1 MNKEQIIA
9 LLKQKFQGMRADT
22 LDHLAGAIL
31 LNADNEAEVSTMVN
45 KFTEQKLKDYEK
57 DFRSKVD
64 SEVTKAVQTN
74 KENIEK
80 EFDLV
85 KKQEQKKEEEI
96 KMEGQL
102 TAETLSKLFDEK
114 MKPLQQE
121 IATLKGAN
129 MLKSRQSQLDSLLKD
144 CKDDNYKKTISE
156 TFNYMNT
163 INDEDFGKWTATVT
177 EGVKNANQNL
187 ANESLSRQG
196 VPINPNTYGEK
207 GLEKATIEAITK
219 GETSTAVEGKP
230 LIPTK

>member
-22 LDHLAGAIL
+22 LDVYAGAIL
-31 LNADNEAEVSTMVN
+31 VAADNEEEVVAMIA
-45 KFTEQKLKDYEK
+45 KATEDKLKDYEK
-57 DFRSKVD
+57 NFRSKVD
-64 SEVTKAVQTN
+64 SEVTKAVQTT
-74 KENIEK
+74 K
-80 EFDLV
+80 
-85 KKQEQKKEEEI
+85 
-96 KMEGQL
+96 
-102 TAETLSKLFDEK
+102 SKLELEKPKDEVIEPKGFDPETIK
-114 MKPLQQE
+114 NIVLEAVKPLNEKISLLEGTQV
-121 IATLKGAN
+121 
-129 MLKSRQSQLDSLLKD
+129 LKSRQSQLDSLLKD
-144 CKDDNYKKTISE
+144 CKDDNYKKTITE

-196 VPINPNTYGEK
+196 APINPNTYGEK

-230 LIPTK
+230 LISTK

>member
-22 LDHLAGAIL
+22 LDVYAGAIL
-31 LNADNEAEVSTMVN
+31 VAADNEEEVVAMIA
-45 KFTEQKLKDYEK
+45 KATEDKLKDYEK
-57 DFRSKVD
+57 NFRSKVD
-64 SEVTKAVQTN
+64 SEVTKAVQTT
-74 KENIEK
+74 KSKLELEK
-80 EFDLV
+80 P
-85 KKQEQKKEEEI
+85 KEEVIEPKGFDPETI
-96 KMEGQL
+96 KNIVLE
-102 TAETLSKLFDEK
+102 AV
-114 MKPLQQE
+114 KPLNEKISLLEGTQV
-121 IATLKGAN
+121 LKN
-129 MLKSRQSQLDSLLKD
+129 RQSQLDSLLKD
-144 CKDDNYKKTISE
+144 CKDDNYKKTITE

-196 VPINPNTYGEK
+196 APINPNTYGEK

-219 GETSTAVEGKP
+219 GETSTAAEGKP

>member
-22 LDHLAGAIL
+22 LDVYAGAIL
-31 LNADNEAEVSTMVN
+31 VAADNEEEVVAMIA
-45 KFTEQKLKDYEK
+45 KATEDKLKDYEK
-57 DFRSKVD
+57 NFRSKVD
-64 SEVTKAVQTN
+64 SEVTKAVQTT
-74 KENIEK
+74 KSKLELEK
-80 EFDLV
+80 P
-85 KKQEQKKEEEI
+85 KEEVVEPKGFDPETI
-96 KMEGQL
+96 KNIVLE
-102 TAETLSKLFDEK
+102 AV
-114 MKPLQQE
+114 KPLNEKISLLEGTQV
-121 IATLKGAN
+121 
-129 MLKSRQSQLDSLLKD
+129 LKSRQSQLDSLLKE
-144 CKDDNYKKTISE
+144 CKDENYKKTITE

-196 VPINPNTYGEK
+196 APINPNTYGEK

-219 GETSTAVEGKP
+219 GETSAAAEGKP

>member
-22 LDHLAGAIL
+22 LDNLAGAIL

-57 DFRSKVD
+57 DYRSKVD

-85 KKQEQKKEEEI
+85 KKQGKPKEEIIEPKGFDPETI
-96 KMEGQL
+96 KNIVLE
-102 TAETLSKLFDEK
+102 AV
-114 MKPLQQE
+114 KPLNEKISLLEGTQV
-121 IATLKGAN
+121 
-129 MLKSRQSQLDSLLKD
+129 LKSRQSQLDSLLKD
-144 CKDDNYKKTISE
+144 CKDDNYKKTITE

-196 VPINPNTYGEK
+196 APINPNTYGEK

-219 GETSTAVEGKP
+219 GETSAAAEGKP

>member
-22 LDHLAGAIL
+22 LDVYAGAIL
-31 LNADNEAEVSTMVN
+31 VAADNEEEVVAMIA
-45 KFTEQKLKDYEK
+45 KATEDKLKDYEK
-57 DFRSKVD
+57 NFRSKVD
-64 SEVTKAVQTN
+64 SEVTKAVQTT
-74 KENIEK
+74 KSKLELEK
-80 EFDLV
+80 P
-85 KKQEQKKEEEI
+85 KEEVIEPKGFDPETI
-96 KMEGQL
+96 KNIVLE
-102 TAETLSKLFDEK
+102 AV
-114 MKPLQQE
+114 KPLNEKISLLEGTQV
-121 IATLKGAN
+121 LKN
-129 MLKSRQSQLDSLLKD
+129 RQSQLDSLLKD
-144 CKDDNYKKTISE
+144 CKDDNYKKTITE

-196 VPINPNTYGEK
+196 APINPNTYGEK

>member
-22 LDHLAGAIL
+22 LDVYAGAIL
-31 LNADNEAEVSTMVN
+31 VAADNEEEVVAMIA
-45 KFTEQKLKDYEK
+45 KATEDKLKDYEK
-57 DFRSKVD
+57 NFRSKVD
-64 SEVTKAVQTN
+64 SEVTKAVQTT
-74 KENIEK
+74 K
-80 EFDLV
+80 
-85 KKQEQKKEEEI
+85 
-96 KMEGQL
+96 
-102 TAETLSKLFDEK
+102 SKLELDKPKEDVIEPKGFDPETIK
-114 MKPLQQE
+114 NIVLEAVKPLNEKISLLEGTQV
-121 IATLKGAN
+121 LKN
-129 MLKSRQSQLDSLLKD
+129 RQSQLDSLLKD
-144 CKDDNYKKTISE
+144 CKDDNYKKTITE

-196 VPINPNTYGEK
+196 APINPNTYGEK

>member
-22 LDHLAGAIL
+22 LDVYAGAIL
-31 LNADNEAEVSTMVN
+31 VAADNEEEVVAMIA
-45 KFTEQKLKDYEK
+45 KATEDKLKDYEK
-57 DFRSKVD
+57 NFRSKVD
-64 SEVTKAVQTN
+64 SEVTKAVQTT
-74 KENIEK
+74 KSKLELDK
-80 EFDLV
+80 P
-85 KKQEQKKEEEI
+85 KEEVIEPKGFDPETI
-96 KMEGQL
+96 KNIVLE
-102 TAETLSKLFDEK
+102 AV
-114 MKPLQQE
+114 KPLNEKISLLEGTQV
-121 IATLKGAN
+121 
-129 MLKSRQSQLDSLLKD
+129 LKSRQSQLDNLLKD
-144 CKDDNYKKTISE
+144 CKDDNYKKTITE

-196 VPINPNTYGEK
+196 APINPNTYGEK

>member
-22 LDHLAGAIL
+22 LDVYAGSIL
-31 LNADNEAEVSTMVN
+31 VAADNEEEVVAMIA
-45 KFTEQKLKDYEK
+45 KATEDKLKDYEK
-57 DFRSKVD
+57 NFRSKVD
-64 SEVTKAVQTN
+64 SEVTKAVQTT
-74 KENIEK
+74 KSKLELEK
-80 EFDLV
+80 P
-85 KKQEQKKEEEI
+85 KEEVVEPKGFDPETI
-96 KMEGQL
+96 KNIVLE
-102 TAETLSKLFDEK
+102 AV
-114 MKPLQQE
+114 KPLNEKISLLEGTQV
-121 IATLKGAN
+121 
-129 MLKSRQSQLDSLLKD
+129 LKSRQSQLDSLLKD
-144 CKDDNYKKTISE
+144 CKDDNYKKTITE

-196 VPINPNTYGEK
+196 APINPNTYGEK

-219 GETSTAVEGKP
+219 GETSTVVEGKP

>member
-22 LDHLAGAIL
+22 LDVYAGAIL
-31 LNADNEAEVSTMVN
+31 VAADNEEEVVAMIA
-45 KFTEQKLKDYEK
+45 KATEDKLKDYEK
-57 DFRSKVD
+57 NFRSKVD
-64 SEVTKAVQTN
+64 SEVTKAVQTT
-74 KENIEK
+74 K
-80 EFDLV
+80 
-85 KKQEQKKEEEI
+85 
-96 KMEGQL
+96 
-102 TAETLSKLFDEK
+102 SKLELDKPKDEIPEVKGFDPETIK
-114 MKPLQQE
+114 NIVLEAVKPLNEKISLLEGTQV
-121 IATLKGAN
+121 LKN
-129 MLKSRQSQLDSLLKD
+129 RQSQLDSLLKD
-144 CKDDNYKKTISE
+144 CKDDNYKKTITE

-196 VPINPNTYGEK
+196 APINPNIYGEK

-219 GETSTAVEGKP
+219 GETSTVVEGKP

>member
-9 LLKQKFQGMRADT
+9 LLKQKFQGMRAGT
-22 LDHLAGAIL
+22 LDVYAGAIL
-31 LNADNEAEVSTMVN
+31 VAADNEEEVVAMIA
-45 KFTEQKLKDYEK
+45 KATEDKLKDYEK
-57 DFRSKVD
+57 NFRSKVD
-64 SEVTKAVQTN
+64 SEVTKAVQTT
-74 KENIEK
+74 KSKLELEK
-80 EFDLV
+80 P
-85 KKQEQKKEEEI
+85 KEEVVEPKGFDPETI
-96 KMEGQL
+96 KNIVLEAVRPLNEKISLLEGTQV
-102 TAETLSKLFDEK
+102 
-114 MKPLQQE
+114 
-121 IATLKGAN
+121 LKN
-129 MLKSRQSQLDSLLKD
+129 RQSQLDSLLKD
-144 CKDDNYKKTISE
+144 CKDDNYKKTITE

-196 VPINPNTYGEK
+196 APINPNTYGEK

>member
-22 LDHLAGAIL
+22 LDVYAGAIL
-31 LNADNEAEVSTMVN
+31 VAADNEEEVVAMIA
-45 KFTEQKLKDYEK
+45 KATEDKLKDYEK
-57 DFRSKVD
+57 NFRSKVD
-64 SEVTKAVQTN
+64 SEVTKAVQTT
-74 KENIEK
+74 KSKLELEK
-80 EFDLV
+80 P
-85 KKQEQKKEEEI
+85 KEEVVEPKGFDPETI
-96 KMEGQL
+96 KNIVLEAVRPLNEKISLLEGTQV
-102 TAETLSKLFDEK
+102 
-114 MKPLQQE
+114 
-121 IATLKGAN
+121 LKN
-129 MLKSRQSQLDSLLKD
+129 RQSQLDSLLKD
-144 CKDDNYKKTISE
+144 CKDDNYKKTITE

-196 VPINPNTYGEK
+196 APINPNTYGEK

>member
-22 LDHLAGAIL
+22 LDVYAGAIL
-31 LNADNEAEVSTMVN
+31 VAADNEEEVVAMIA
-45 KFTEQKLKDYEK
+45 KATEDKLKDYEK
-57 DFRSKVD
+57 NFRSKVD
-64 SEVTKAVQTN
+64 SEVTKAVQTT
-74 KENIEK
+74 KSKLELDK
-80 EFDLV
+80 P
-85 KKQEQKKEEEI
+85 KEEVIEPKGFDPETI
-96 KMEGQL
+96 KNIVLE
-102 TAETLSKLFDEK
+102 AV
-114 MKPLQQE
+114 KPLNEKISLLEGTQV
-121 IATLKGAN
+121 LKN
-129 MLKSRQSQLDSLLKD
+129 RQSQLDNLLKD
-144 CKDDNYKKTISE
+144 CKDDNYKKTITE

-196 VPINPNTYGEK
+196 APINPNTYGEK

>member
-22 LDHLAGAIL
+22 LDVYAGAIL
-31 LNADNEAEVSTMVN
+31 VAADNEEEVVAMIA
-45 KFTEQKLKDYEK
+45 KATEDKLKDYEK
-57 DFRSKVD
+57 NFRSKVD
-64 SEVTKAVQTN
+64 SEVTKAVQTT
-74 KENIEK
+74 K
-80 EFDLV
+80 
-85 KKQEQKKEEEI
+85 
-96 KMEGQL
+96 
-102 TAETLSKLFDEK
+102 SKLELEKPKEDVIEPKGFDPDTIKNIVLEAVRPLNEK
-114 MKPLQQE
+114 ISLLEGTQV
-121 IATLKGAN
+121 LKN
-129 MLKSRQSQLDSLLKD
+129 RQSQLDSLLKD
-144 CKDDNYKKTISE
+144 CKDDNYKKTITE

>member
-22 LDHLAGAIL
+22 LDVYAGAIL
-31 LNADNEAEVSTMVN
+31 VAADNEEEVVAMIA
-45 KFTEQKLKDYEK
+45 KATEDKLKDYEK
-57 DFRSKVD
+57 NFRSKVD
-64 SEVTKAVQTN
+64 SEVTKAVQTT
-74 KENIEK
+74 KSKLELEK
-80 EFDLV
+80 P
-85 KKQEQKKEEEI
+85 KEEVIEPKGFDPETI
-96 KMEGQL
+96 KNIVLE
-102 TAETLSKLFDEK
+102 AV
-114 MKPLQQE
+114 KPLNEKISLLEGTQV
-121 IATLKGAN
+121 LKN
-129 MLKSRQSQLDSLLKD
+129 RQSQLDSLLKD
-144 CKDDNYKKTISE
+144 CKDDNYKKTITE

-196 VPINPNTYGEK
+196 APINPNTYGEK

-219 GETSTAVEGKP
+219 GETSAVAEGKP

>member
-85 KKQEQKKEEEI
+85 KKQEQKKDVIIEPKGFDPETI
-96 KMEGQL
+96 KNIVLE
-102 TAETLSKLFDEK
+102 AV
-114 MKPLQQE
+114 KPLNDKISLLEGTQV
-121 IATLKGAN
+121 LKN
-129 MLKSRQSQLDSLLKD
+129 RQSQLDSLLKD
-144 CKDDNYKKTISE
+144 CKDDNYKKTITE

-196 VPINPNTYGEK
+196 APINPNTYGEK

>member
-22 LDHLAGAIL
+22 LDVYAGAIL
-31 LNADNEAEVSTMVN
+31 VAADNEEEVVTLIA
-45 KFTEQKLKDYEK
+45 KATEDKLKDYERN
-57 DFRSKVD
+57 FRSKVD
-64 SEVTKAVQTN
+64 SEVTKAVQTT
-74 KENIEK
+74 KSKLELDK
-80 EFDLV
+80 P
-85 KKQEQKKEEEI
+85 KEEIVEPKGFDPETI
-96 KMEGQL
+96 KNIVLEAVRPLNEKISLLEGTQV
-102 TAETLSKLFDEK
+102 
-114 MKPLQQE
+114 
-121 IATLKGAN
+121 LKN
-129 MLKSRQSQLDSLLKD
+129 RQSQLDSLLKD
-144 CKDDNYKKTISE
+144 CKDDNYKKTITE

-196 VPINPNTYGEK
+196 APINPNTYGEK

-219 GETSTAVEGKP
+219 GETSTVVEGKP